1 MAWVTFQA
9 SRLDASIRTREAA
22 LQQLV
27 RTRRA
32 LHDACMRENQ
42 MTQRIKLLEAE
53 MSSVESERRR
63 MAAQLRTSSAVG
75 DQEQR
80 ELQSQYAEKVASLK
94 GQLQGARAQQLAAAR
109 LKTLHEQA
117 SSRLEAMQAEILRQ
131 KQQRVVLQRQLR
143 EQLKEK
149 RRSHAEHAK
158 EVGRLQRSAAQGS
171 RQLSDLK
178 HTLQVREAAVS
189 PSPCLSHRVSLTV
202 SLPPCLPHRVSP
214 TVSPSPCLS
223 HCVSFTVSPSPCLP
237 HRVSLTVSLQ
247 LSDLKHT
254 LQVREAAV
262 QRKQEEIARLKA
274 LRGGSEAAASGGL
287 DGGLSQGAAWL
298 HECILECAAEG
309 SAQAMA
315 ETAIDRRAAALAAL
329 SEHAGAKV
337 RGSGIGSRFE
347 LASRKGGGG
356 GGKRDAA
363 GEAQCAELEAE
374 AAYAAALVEEAQADV
389 ARYSGRCDTV
399 ATERRWGRHSARD
412 GEGDTVP
419 GDTSPPESP
428 LHPSISCPLVG
439 CVTPP
444 PPSHPP
450 PRTQTT
456 ARSGCAR
463 ASACCDWSPR
473 VAWRWRSRRRQGRR
487 RCTC

>member
-1 MAWVTFQA
+1 VALRARWVTLRDMAWVTFQA

-214 TVSPSPCLS
+214 TVSLPPCLS
-223 HCVSFTVSPSPCLP
+223 HRVSPTVSLPPCLP
-237 HRVSLTVSLQ
+237 HRVSLTVSPSPC
-247 LSDLKHT
+247 LS
-254 LQVREAAV
+254 
-262 QRKQEEIARLKA
+262 
-274 LRGGSEAAASGGL
+274 S
-287 DGGLSQGAAWL
+287 
-298 HECILECAAEG
+298 
-309 SAQAMA
+309 
-315 ETAIDRRAAALAAL
+315 
-329 SEHAGAKV
+329 
-337 RGSGIGSRFE
+337 
-347 LASRKGGGG
+347 
-356 GGKRDAA
+356 
-363 GEAQCAELEAE
+363 
-374 AAYAAALVEEAQADV
+374 
-389 ARYSGRCDTV
+389 
-399 ATERRWGRHSARD
+399 
-412 GEGDTVP
+412 
-419 GDTSPPESP
+419 
-428 LHPSISCPLVG
+428 
-439 CVTPP
+439 
-444 PPSHPP
+444 
-450 PRTQTT
+450 
-456 ARSGCAR
+456 
-463 ASACCDWSPR
+463 
-473 VAWRWRSRRRQGRR
+473 
-487 RCTC
+487 